1 MNLFGFLAII
11 LICITIV
18 IVMHML
24 TTSGISIH
32 KTTADV
38 TTRPQVVVTEP
49 AKEDTPKTDSE
60 KIAAVSLDA
69 VIKAANE
76 VMGIEVITKEDNNG

>member
-11 LICITIV
+11 IICITIV

-38 TTRPQVVVTEP
+38 TKRPQVVVTEP
-49 AKEDTPKTDSE
+49 VKEETPKTDSE
-60 KIAAVSLDA
+60 KVDVISLDA

-76 VMGIEVITKEDNNG
+76 VMGIEVITKEENNG

>member
-1 MNLFGFLAII
+1 MNIFGFLAVII
-11 LICITIV
+11 VCITIA

-24 TTSGISIH
+24 TTAGISIH

-38 TTRPQVVVTEP
+38 TKRPQVVVTEP
-49 AKEDTPKTDSE
+49 VKEETPKTGSE
-60 KIAAVSLDA
+60 KVDVVSLDS

-76 VMGIEVITKEDNNG
+76 IMGIEVITKEDNNG

>member
-11 LICITIV
+11 IICITIV

-24 TTSGISIH
+24 TTAGISIH

-38 TTRPQVVVTEP
+38 TPHPQVIVTEP
-49 AKEDTPKTDSE
+49 VKEETPKTNSE
-60 KIAAVSLDA
+60 KVSEISLDA

>member
-11 LICITIV
+11 IICITIV
-18 IVMHML
+18 IVIYML
-24 TTSGISIH
+24 TTSGILIH

-38 TTRPQVVVTEP
+38 TKRPQIVVPEP
-49 AKEDTPKTDSE
+49 VKEETSKPDSE
-60 KIAAVSLDA
+60 KMDIISLDA

-76 VMGIEVITKEDNNG
+76 VMGIDVITKEDSND

>member
-11 LICITIV
+11 IICITIV
-18 IVMHML
+18 IVMYML

-38 TTRPQVVVTEP
+38 TKRPQAVITEP
-49 AKEDTPKTDSE
+49 VKEETTKTDPE
-60 KIAAVSLDA
+60 KVDVISLDA

>member
-1 MNLFGFLAII
+1 MNLFGFLAVIVV
-11 LICITIV
+11 CITIV
-18 IVMHML
+18 IVVHML

-38 TTRPQVVVTEP
+38 TKRALPVVSESV
-49 AKEDTPKTDSE
+49 KEDTDIKPEDV
-60 KIAAVSLDA
+60 KIISLDS

-76 VMGIEVITKEDNNG
+76 VMGIEVATKEDNNG

>member
-11 LICITIV
+11 IICIAIV
-18 IVMHML
+18 IVMYML
-24 TTSGISIH
+24 TTSGITLH

-38 TTRPQVVVTEP
+38 TPRPQVIVSEP
-49 AKEDTPKTDSE
+49 VKEETPKTNSE
-60 KIAAVSLDA
+60 KVAELSLDA